1 MVTAGATTSTLA
13 ELAALV
19 GGELA
24 GPPELVISGLND
36 LATAGDGEITFVT
49 DGRRL
54 EALAA
59 CRAAAVILPQAVAAA
74 DRPAIRVRDP
84 YLAAALIHQH
94 FLARP
99 FLAGGV
105 HPTAVIG
112 SACHIPAAVTIGP
125 HAVLGNGVRLGE
137 RVTIG
142 PGVVIGDEVVIGDDV
157 LLHPNVTIAARC
169 VLGNRVIIHAGT
181 VIGSDGFGYA
191 TDGAG
196 RHVKRP
202 HVGIVQIDDDVEIG
216 ANTAI
221 DRGTFGKTWIKAG
234 AKIDNLVQLGHN
246 VVIGEHSFLVAQV
259 GISGSTTTG
268 HHVVMG
274 GQVGL
279 AGHLTLGNG
288 VMIAAKSGVHDD
300 QPDGAVIAG
309 IPAIP
314 HKRWLRASAAMAK
327 LPELLKEL
335 REMKRQVAELLKTLR
350 PGDKE

>member
-1 MVTAGATTSTLA
+1 MAGAEGTTRTLA
-13 ELAALV
+13 ELATLV
-19 GGELA
+19 AGELA
-24 GPPELVISGLND
+24 GPPDLAISGLND
-36 LATAGDGEITFVT
+36 LAGAVDGEITFVS

-54 EALAA
+54 EELAA
-59 CRAAAVILPQAVAAA
+59 CRASAVILPMAVAEAG
-74 DRPAIRVRDP
+74 RPAIRVRNP
-84 YLAAALIHQH
+84 YLAAAIIHNQ

-99 FLAGGV
+99 FAAAGI

-112 SACHIPAAVTIGP
+112 SRCRIPDAVTIGP
-125 HAVLGNGVRLGE
+125 HAVIGNGVQLGE

-142 PGVVIGDEVVIGDDV
+142 PGVVIGDEAVIGDDA
-157 LLHPNVTIAARC
+157 LLHANVTIVARS
-169 VLGNRVIIHAGT
+169 VLGKRVIIHPGA

-191 TDGAG
+191 TDEAG

-202 HVGIVQIDDDVEIG
+202 HVGIVQLDDDVEIG
-216 ANTAI
+216 ANACI
-221 DRGTFGKTWIKAG
+221 DRGTFGRTWVKAG

-259 GISGSTTTG
+259 GIAGSTKTG

-279 AGHLTLGNG
+279 AGHLDIGNG

-300 QPDGAVIAG
+300 QPDGAIIAG

-314 HKRWLRASAAMAK
+314 HKKWLRASAAVAR

-335 REMKRQVAELLKTLR
+335 RELKRQVAELLSGK
-350 PGDKE
+350 K